1 MSANFIQLHFLTAYG
16 ANVLNR
22 DELNRPKSM
31 VYGTSPR
38 LRVSSQ
44 AVKRA
49 WRLSEVLEDLEKGT
63 RTRNF
68 WVSLANE
75 AIAAGHKEADVLAH
89 IYPLREALEGKKAA
103 SASTSTEG
111 KDTPAEDAPAEAAA
125 TEEKAA
131 STGKK
136 GSGKGGKSAKAK
148 GRTYESVAAL
158 GKSSNLFFYTNA
170 EMQALRD
177 ALSKSLG
184 EVGSTGAPMDE
195 AEAQKV
201 LAGEMLLSADVAM
214 FGRMVADNKKF
225 SVEGG
230 IQVAHAF
237 TTNKMTIDEDYL
249 TAVDDLNLDAD
260 KTQGSAHLATVPFG
274 SGLYYSYVNIDVRT
288 LLKNLKND
296 IELAKRLVSAFIEA
310 CATVSPS
317 AKQNTFAARSYA
329 TYFCVETGNAQ
340 PRSYADAYLNP
351 VKSEDVAGVSIDRLK
366 QAREMLNKAFPA
378 QAFQYVELNRL
389 TGEGSLPELQ
399 AAACNALV

>member
-1 MSANFIQLHFLTAYG
+1 MPANFIQLHFLTAYG

-31 VYGTSPR
+31 VFGTAPR

-63 RTRNF
+63 RTRKF
-68 WVSLANE
+68 WVALANE
-75 AIAAGHKEADVLAH
+75 AIAAGHKEEVVLAH
-89 IYPLREALEGKKAA
+89 IYPLREALEGKKV
-103 SASTSTEG
+103 TSKSSGTEG
-111 KDTPAEDAPAEAAA
+111 KDTPAEAEAAA
-125 TEEKAA
+125 EEP
-131 STGKK
+131 KK
-136 GSGKGGKSAKAK
+136 GSGKGGRGKSTKTVK
-148 GRTYESVAAL
+148 GRTYASVAAL
-158 GKSSNLFFYTNA
+158 ADSCSLFFFTNS
-170 EMQALRD
+170 EMKALRE
-177 ALSKSLG
+177 ALAKSLG
-184 EVGSTGAPMDE
+184 EPGSVSTPMDE
-195 AEAQKV
+195 KEAQKV
-201 LAGEMLLSADVAM
+201 LEGELLLSADVAM

-225 SVEGG
+225 NVEGG

-237 TTNKMTIDEDYL
+237 TTNKMAVEEDYL
-249 TAVDDLNLDAD
+249 TAVDDLTQDSDTA
-260 KTQGSAHLATVPFG
+260 QGSAHLGTVPFG

-288 LLKNLKND
+288 LLKNLNND

-340 PRSYADAYLNP
+340 PRSYADAFLNP
-351 VKSEDVAGVSIDRLK
+351 IKNEDVAGESVQRL
-366 QAREMLNKAFPA
+366 QNARHMLNKAFPA
-378 QAFQYVELNRL
+378 QAFQFAELNRL

-399 AAACNALV
+399 AAACNALA